1 MKTVK
6 LKFHNR
12 FGKLDRTI
20 ISKIIDTTIIEFLGT
35 LIVNDMDIV
44 ESSYCVAIGRSSN
57 TYSDTVIRI
66 NAKRISNNAIK
77 WLRYLFNLYVVRNQN
92 QAIEQLNWDKSVQQE
107 AELLKKLSASL

>member
-44 ESSYCVAIGRSSN
+44 ESSYCVAK
-57 TYSDTVIRI
+57 V
-66 NAKRISNNAIK
+66 
-77 WLRYLFNLYVVRNQN
+77 
-92 QAIEQLNWDKSVQQE
+92 EVQILIPT
-107 AELLKKLSASL
+107 LLSE